1 MTDLEE
7 KLFESLNKQYA
18 IIQYMRNTV
27 KAYVDTYQNIG
38 NQLKALED
46 DEEPSQGMEDDI
58 EMCFNQIQP
67 LLTLWED
74 TLPENIEATLAGHGL
89 SAINKVGNTSLN

>member
-1 MTDLEE
+1 MTE
-7 KLFESLNKQYA
+7 KEIIGRQA
-18 IIQYMRNTV
+18 DTIQYMRGVV
-27 KAYVDTYQNIG
+27 KAYVDTYQAIG
-38 NQLKALED
+38 TQLKELGE

-74 TLPENIEATLAGHGL
+74 TLPENIDATLAGHSS